1 MTVLRTVHTADLTPD
16 DRTRIRALLDD
27 AFEGRFDDHDWN
39 HALGGSHIMVTV
51 DGTLIAHGSVIQRRF
66 LNRGRS
72 LRCGYVEAVAV
83 HRAQRRR
90 GVASAVMMEAERL
103 IDNGYDLGAL
113 SASSAAL
120 DFYLARGWR
129 AWPGGTAVL
138 TPDGVTRTAADD
150 DSTLVRA
157 VGGLFADENAPLVC
171 DWRDG
176 DVW

>member
-1 MTVLRTVHTADLTPD
+1 MTVLRTVHTADLTSD

-27 AFEGRFDDHDWN
+27 AFDGRFDDHDWD

-51 DGTLIAHGSVIQRRF
+51 DGTLIAHGSVIQRQF
-66 LNRGRS
+66 MNRGRS
-72 LRCGYVEAVAV
+72 FRCGYVEAVAV

-103 IDNGYDLGAL
+103 IDHGYDLGAL
-113 SASSAAL
+113 SASSTAL

-129 AWPGGTAVL
+129 TWPGGTAVL
-138 TPDGVTRTAADD
+138 APGGVTRTAADD
-150 DSTLVRA
+150 DSTLVRTVA
-157 VGGLFADENAPLVC
+157 GPRVDENAPLIC
-171 DWRDG
+171 EWRDG